1 MHKLSNHPV
10 HIFDNQENLS
20 PSAFI
25 PFCGYGG
32 DMEAM
37 GVKIDQFDVPV
48 CNSFQAKILNNQLCY
63 EVDLYKIFTKDI
75 IKKGVK
81 IGLIILIDH
90 NEDRQVY
97 IEHKEPE
104 RKPKNFLT
112 DLVTI
117 SDEPTSMIYVNTIGK
132 YTIVLAYNMKYL
144 ESGGMRINLI
154 YAINIVSEPLKLYGE
169 GYYNLN
175 DIKVQNHKNI
185 LPTLM
190 IC

>member
-1 MHKLSNHPV
+1 MSNHPP
-10 HIFDNQENLS
+10 HIINEDGTLS

-25 PFCGYGG
+25 PFCEFGG
-32 DMEAM
+32 NMSVM

-132 YTIVLAYNMKYL
+132 YTIVVAYNMKYL
-144 ESGGMRINLI
+144 ESL
-154 YAINIVSEPLKLYGE
+154 A
-169 GYYNLN
+169 
-175 DIKVQNHKNI
+175 
-185 LPTLM
+185 
-190 IC
+190 

>member
-37 GVKIDQFDVPV
+37 GVKIDLFDVPV

-132 YTIVLAYNMKYL
+132 YTIVLAYNIKYL
-144 ESGGMRINLI
+144 ESV
-154 YAINIVSEPLKLYGE
+154 A
-169 GYYNLN
+169 
-175 DIKVQNHKNI
+175 
-185 LPTLM
+185 
-190 IC
+190 